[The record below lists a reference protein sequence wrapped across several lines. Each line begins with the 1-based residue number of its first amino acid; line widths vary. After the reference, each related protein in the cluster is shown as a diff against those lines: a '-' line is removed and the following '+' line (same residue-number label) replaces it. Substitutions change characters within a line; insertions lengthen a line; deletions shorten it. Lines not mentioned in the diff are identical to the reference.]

1 VWVAKDRSQGRY
13 TRVLGKVV
21 KRTKAWD
28 GEWKYTVRDND
39 GADIKDIE
47 ESMLEPE

>member
-13 TRVLGKVV
+13 ARVLGKVV

-28 GEWKYTVRDND
+28 GGWKYTVRDSD
-39 GADIKDIE
+39 EVDIKDIE
-47 ESMLEPE
+47 EAELDPA